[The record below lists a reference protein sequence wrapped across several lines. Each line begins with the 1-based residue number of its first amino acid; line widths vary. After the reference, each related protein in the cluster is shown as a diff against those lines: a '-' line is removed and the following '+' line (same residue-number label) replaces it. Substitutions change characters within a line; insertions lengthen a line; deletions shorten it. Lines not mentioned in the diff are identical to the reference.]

1 MTDKELKKLSRM
13 ELLEMLLLQTQEVER
28 LQAEM
33 ERMHAEHEQIQA
45 ELKQLQEQLQHREL
59 EFSQAGSIAEAA
71 LQLSGIFESAQKA
84 ADLYLGNLH
93 KLESKTL
100 ERCKRIEAQCQE
112 WCRKYVHQ
120 AELDSKQFWLQI
132 QDDIYDPYVEHERWI
147 KIHSALTG
155 KVYKKLNFKMCN
167 DEKKERHSDARILS
181 TGAGD

>member
-1 MTDKELKKLSRM
+1 M
-13 ELLEMLLLQTQEVER
+13 ELMEMLLLQTQEVER

-112 WCRKYVHQ
+112 WCRNYVHQ

-147 KIHSALTG
+147 EIHSALTG

-167 DEKKERHSDARILS
+167 YEKKERHSDARILS